1 MPFDDSNKAEQIKQ
15 MKKGVTFA
23 RTKQRISTN
32 LRLLIGQMLEVSTKK
47 RMLLNEIPC
56 QEWCKL
62 TTQQQQQQ
70 QQQQNPD
77 NN

>member
-23 RTKQRISTN
+23 RTKQRIPTN
-32 LRLLIGQMLEVSTKK
+32 LRALIGQMLEVNPKK
-47 RMLLNEIPC
+47 RMLLKDIPC

-62 TTQQQQQQ
+62 ISQQQQQQ
-70 QQQQNPD
+70 QTVHVD